1 MSFHW
6 YARKSRNPQLT
17 IFTRRAAF
25 YSCISSYC
33 WLTEQSFTHVR
44 ATFIDRFTLEGDR
57 APSEQQLAA
66 ALAALEVE
74 RHLFLERLRVF
85 DRRRIRQ
92 KLRGQRRPRSADVQ
106 ALYGQSYA
114 RKMRLS

>member
-6 YARKSRNPQLT
+6 YARKARNPQLT
-17 IFTRRAAF
+17 VFTRRAAF

-44 ATFIDRFTLEGDR
+44 ATFIDRFRLESDGG
-57 APSEQQLAA
+57 PSEQQLAA

-74 RHLFLERLRVF
+74 RHLFLEQLRVF

-92 KLRGQRRPRSADVQ
+92 KLRGRRRPRSADVQ
-106 ALYGQSYA
+106 ALYDLSYA
-114 RKMRLS
+114 RKLRLA

>member
-6 YARKSRNPQLT
+6 YARKARNPQLT

-33 WLTEQSFTHVR
+33 WLTQQSFLEVR
-44 ATFIDRFTLEGDR
+44 AMFNDRFRLAGTR
-57 APSEQQLAA
+57 APSEQQLLA
-66 ALAALEVE
+66 ALAVLEIE

-85 DRRRIRQ
+85 DCRRIRQ
-92 KLRGQRRPRSADVQ
+92 KLRGQRRPRSADMQ
-106 ALYGQSYA
+106 ALYRWPSAQE
-114 RKMRLS
+114 